1 MPSRQVQSKERL
13 QDEHDKHDEH
23 EPAGY
28 CRETKPFRQRPIG
41 LRSPEAGSG
50 SAAGVTG
57 GNGAGRGA
65 HESGVRSGERPGRS
79 KDLALQYQANE
90 SGVRGLWNC
99 VGEMS
104 GCPRADPGRTGP
116 PTEDDNIL
124 CLSRRTSGVDV
135 PCQWISQ
142 WIGRGGDHPARPRV
156 VDILPTRGRS
166 GVHQAAIRGDV
177 LRFRQHNQKRGRGR
191 LPEQIRPVCP
201 GPEIGSLS
209 NMGC

>member
-13 QDEHDKHDEH
+13 QDEHDKHEQ
-23 EPAGY
+23 AGY
-28 CRETKPFRQRPIG
+28 CREARPLRRRPIG
-41 LRSPEAGSG
+41 LRDPEAGIG
-50 SAAGVTG
+50 AAAGVTG
-57 GNGAGRGA
+57 RNGAGRGA

-79 KDLALQYQANE
+79 KDLALQYQTNE

-99 VGEMS
+99 VEEMS

-116 PTEDDNIL
+116 PTGDDNIL

-135 PCQWISQ
+135 PYPCQWTR
-142 WIGRGGDHPARPRV
+142 RGGDHPARPRV
-156 VDILPTRGRS
+156 VGILPTRGRS

-177 LRFRQHNQKRGRGR
+177 LRFRQHNQKWGRGR

-201 GPEIGSLS
+201 GPEIGSL
-209 NMGC
+209 